1 MPHWERQN
9 PERNDEKTGSDS
21 HRQSEGI
28 PWRAHGVGEGLGRV
42 SWGMGRRHSQDAE
55 FEVAKRERRRV
66 FLVEGVPKRKARSW
80 NEKSYPGSN
89 EKSPN

>member
-9 PERNDEKTGSDS
+9 PEGNNEKTESDS
-21 HRQSEGI
+21 HRSSEGT

-42 SWGMGRRHSQDAE
+42 SCSVGRRRRQDAE
-55 FEVAKRERRRV
+55 FEGAKQERRRV
-66 FLVEGVPKRKARSW
+66 FLVEDVPQTKARSW
-80 NEKSYPGSN
+80 NEKPYSGSN